1 MAMGLEYLG
10 ILEVEEVDCTLC
22 SRTETNRLEDR
33 RLALSCPMG
42 DPRPHIGQL
51 RPFHDRRPTIGYDRK
66 ESEDI
71 MKQLVIRKG
80 YLINEKE
87 EGETGPASSGDSE
100 SSQATWLPS
109 SVKRYSTTGIY
120 RSAPLSTYDVCV
132 PIAARV
138 SCREPV

>member
-33 RLALSCPMG
+33 RLASSCPMG

-51 RPFHDRRPTIGYDRK
+51 RPFHHRRPMIGYDRK

-71 MKQLVIRKG
+71 MKQLVILKG
-80 YLINEKE
+80 YLIKEKE
-87 EGETGPASSGDSE
+87 EGEAGPSDGE
-100 SSQATWLPS
+100 SSQAT
-109 SVKRYSTTGIY
+109 
-120 RSAPLSTYDVCV
+120 
-132 PIAARV
+132 
-138 SCREPV
+138 